1 MRLTVL
7 RGLFLGLACLTLT
20 AGACF
25 ADDTSA
31 DALKSPTEIVENY
44 KLGAADQIR
53 VLVYNEPNLSG
64 EFVVNADGNLSLPLI
79 GDVAAAGRTTGEIRK
94 DIEDKLA
101 NGYLKSPQVSI
112 DVLVFRPYFILGEV
126 NKPGDY
132 PYTPGLTVLKA
143 VATANGF
150 TYRADEKHVYLKH
163 PGQASETKYPITSD
177 LPLGPGDTIR
187 IGERYF

>member
-1 MRLTVL
+1 MQLAVVR
-7 RGLFLGLACLTLT
+7 RLFLALACLTLT
-20 AGACF
+20 AGVCY
-25 ADDTSA
+25 ADDTAVSQPNNPG
-31 DALKSPTEIVENY
+31 DMLENY
-44 KLGAADQIR
+44 RLGATDQIR

-64 EFVVNADGNLSLPLI
+64 EFFVNADGNLSLPLI
-79 GDVAAAGRTTGEIRK
+79 GDVPAAGRTTADIRK

-150 TYRADEKHVYLKH
+150 TYRADQKHIYLKH
-163 PGQASETKYPITSD
+163 PGATTETKYPITSD

>member
-7 RGLFLGLACLTLT
+7 RAFFLGLACLTLS
-20 AGACF
+20 AGACL
-25 ADDTSA
+25 ADVASA
-31 DALKSPTEIVENY
+31 SSAPSTTDLLEDY

-64 EFVVNADGNLSLPLI
+64 EFLVNSDGNLSLPLI
-79 GDVAAAGRTTGEIRK
+79 GDVPAAGRTTAEIRK
-94 DIEDKLA
+94 DIEEKLA

-163 PGQASETKYPITSD
+163 PGQTTETKYPISSD
-177 LPLGPGDTIR
+177 LPLGPGDTVR